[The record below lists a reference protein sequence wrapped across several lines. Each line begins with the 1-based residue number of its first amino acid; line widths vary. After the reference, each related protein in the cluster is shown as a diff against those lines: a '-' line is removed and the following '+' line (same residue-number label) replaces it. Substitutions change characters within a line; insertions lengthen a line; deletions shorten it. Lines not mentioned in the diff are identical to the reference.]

1 MCFELVALLQIL
13 SRNLFWTGWP
23 TF

>member
-1 MCFELVALLQIL
+1 VALLQIL